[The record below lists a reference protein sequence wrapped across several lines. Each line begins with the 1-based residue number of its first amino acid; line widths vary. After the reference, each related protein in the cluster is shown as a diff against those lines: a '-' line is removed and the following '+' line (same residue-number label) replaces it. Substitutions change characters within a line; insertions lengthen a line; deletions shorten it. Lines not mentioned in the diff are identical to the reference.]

1 MRGTG
6 RVCDVPVGDAMIGR
20 VVDPIG
26 RALDGAEIESDTYYP
41 VERPAP
47 DLVSRRAVDTPL
59 LTGMISIDSLVPIGR
74 GQRELIIGDR
84 QTGKTAVAIN
94 AILNQKGKDV
104 ICIYCAIGQKAST
117 VSSVIKTLRA
127 SGAMDYSVVVA
138 ATASDSPAMQYL
150 SPYAACSIGEY
161 FMERGKDV
169 RAMSLLLRRSPGRE
183 AYPGDIFY
191 LHSRLLERAACLA
204 PSCGGGTL
212 TALPI
217 IETKGGN
224 ISAFIPTNVISITDG
239 QIYLESELFHNGIR
253 PAVNTGLSVS
263 RVGRAAQPQAMR
275 KVSSSLR
282 IELAQYRE
290 MAVFSRFGS
299 DLDKSTRKMLESGE
313 RLTML
318 LTQGKHELYSLSEQT
333 ALLLLFKNGRFDDV
347 PPRARERSVRSC
359 STSRIAALAEPAL
372 IVRPGTVSPVPVY
385 FSVPDEGGWT
395 AKIDGEKQEE
405 LLRAAKEALDAG
417 KIDAIRLS
425 TRPDAIDEAVL
436 ARLRFYGVETVELG
450 AQSMDDTVLAASRR
464 GHTAGDVFRACAMV
478 KAAGFRL
485 VLQMMTGL
493 PGDSPGRCVETARR
507 LIRCR
512 PDGVRIYPTVI
523 VKDTELYELW
533 QAGAYREHTVED
545 AVSVCARIV
554 PLFERAGI
562 PVIRLGLNPTEELSA
577 GAAAAGAY
585 HPALGELVRSR
596 ILYDRAAA
604 LLRNTPPG
612 SRVVLAVHPSQ
623 ISQMTGQHRRNV
635 AALREKY
642 ELADLRVSA
651 GDCAPGEIRVIAKE
665 R

>member
-1 MRGTG
+1 MSAR
-6 RVCDVPVGDAMIGR
+6 
-20 VVDPIG
+20 
-26 RALDGAEIESDTYYP
+26 AEILP
-41 VERPAP
+41 VFVPHLGCGHACVFCNQRRISGEKTPASAET
-47 DLVSRRAVDTPL
+47 VRRAVREAEGLPRA
-59 LTGMISIDSLVPIGR
+59 GK
-74 GQRELIIGDR
+74 RELAFYGGSF
-84 QTGKTAVAIN
+84 TAIN
-94 AILNQKGKDV
+94 
-104 ICIYCAIGQKAST
+104 
-117 VSSVIKTLRA
+117 
-127 SGAMDYSVVVA
+127 
-138 ATASDSPAMQYL
+138 
-150 SPYAACSIGEY
+150 
-161 FMERGKDV
+161 
-169 RAMSLLLRRSPGRE
+169 
-183 AYPGDIFY
+183 
-191 LHSRLLERAACLA
+191 
-204 PSCGGGTL
+204 
-212 TALPI
+212 
-217 IETKGGN
+217 
-224 ISAFIPTNVISITDG
+224 
-239 QIYLESELFHNGIR
+239 
-253 PAVNTGLSVS
+253 
-263 RVGRAAQPQAMR
+263 
-275 KVSSSLR
+275 
-282 IELAQYRE
+282 
-290 MAVFSRFGS
+290 
-299 DLDKSTRKMLESGE
+299 
-313 RLTML
+313 
-318 LTQGKHELYSLSEQT
+318 
-333 ALLLLFKNGRFDDV
+333 
-347 PPRARERSVRSC
+347 
-359 STSRIAALAEPAL
+359 
-372 IVRPGTVSPVPVY
+372 
-385 FSVPDEGGWT
+385 
-395 AKIDGEKQEE
+395 GEKQEE